1 MTEEAPTNFGV
12 RAVTLAPESQA
23 SDSVPNEDPMAQYRV
38 QPLAPEKFVWPDVT
52 EIANEQRIHMS
63 KCGLSTNDDGLFID
77 ERKRVVIPVESEQLR
92 LRLCVI
98 AHAGLNSGHIGYHA
112 ALKLLQQRL
121 HWKGMEADL
130 KNLCNS
136 CLHCLP
142 TRIGFRKPRLWVK
155 RVTGRDPSLRKPP
168 ARSSW

>member
-1 MTEEAPTNFGV
+1 MIDFAPSAGKH
-12 RAVTLAPESQA
+12 
-23 SDSVPNEDPMAQYRV
+23 RV
-38 QPLAPEKFVWPDVT
+38 L
-52 EIANEQRIHMS
+52 R
-63 KCGLSTNDDGLFID
+63 DGSLQL
-77 ERKRVVIPVESEQLR
+77 RVVVVD
-92 LRLCVI
+92 CV
-98 AHAGLNSGHIGYHA
+98 SGHIGYYA

-155 RVTGRDPSLRKPP
+155 RVTGRDPIR
-168 ARSSW
+168 